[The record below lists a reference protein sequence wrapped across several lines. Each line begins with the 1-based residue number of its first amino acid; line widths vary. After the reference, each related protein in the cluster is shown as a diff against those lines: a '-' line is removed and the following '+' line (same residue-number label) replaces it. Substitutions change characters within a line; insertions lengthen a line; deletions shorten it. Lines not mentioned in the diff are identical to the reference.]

1 VNADRQPSR
10 GHQDQRSPVIDREL
24 RTALGQLCRV
34 FGRDQVRV
42 VQVVHR
48 QRNDSTPAQPSDA
61 AQRTRPAQPTRT
73 RTRDREVSR

>member
-24 RTALGQLCRV
+24 FTALQHLRRV

-48 QRNDSTPAQPSDA
+48 TDSTPSQPPTA
-61 AQRTRPAQPTRT
+61 AQRTRPTQPASARP
-73 RTRDREVSR
+73 RDREVSR